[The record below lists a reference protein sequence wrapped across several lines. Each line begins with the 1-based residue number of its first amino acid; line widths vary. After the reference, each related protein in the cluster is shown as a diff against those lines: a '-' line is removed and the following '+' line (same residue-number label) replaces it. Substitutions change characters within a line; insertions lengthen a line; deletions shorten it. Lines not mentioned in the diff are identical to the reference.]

1 MKIVDFNHYWLG
13 MAIDGHVIT
22 HIEYEKPYAYL
33 TLDNGEVVKNIA
45 TSSWTKKK
53 GQQEKVNKDVDR
65 VLSSLKEGE

>member
-1 MKIVDFNHYWLG
+1 MKIVNLNHFWLG
-13 MAIDGHVIT
+13 MAINGREFA
-22 HIEYEKPYAYL
+22 HIESTPAGVLL

-45 TSSWTKKK
+45 TSSWTREK